1 MGKALNIK
9 KIASKVFWFFMK
21 IHLNL
26 TLNINNKAI
35 FANTKLITL
44 N

>member
-1 MGKALNIK
+1 
-9 KIASKVFWFFMK
+9 MK

>member
-1 MGKALNIK
+1 
-9 KIASKVFWFFMK
+9 MK
-21 IHLNL
+21 IHLNP